1 MRLWQGLAVC
11 TMATPAL
18 RCRLR
23 APNERRLHDT
33 PARSPPT
40 QRRNALPKTVL
51 TALWLAT
58 ALGGCM
64 SLGEAPASAAAPVDS
79 HNSRNSLDW
88 AGTYEGVLPC
98 ADCPG
103 IKMRLVLNR
112 DGRFELNTQYLD
124 RQVVPQ
130 AASGRFSW
138 NSAGNTIT
146 LDAAGASQQF
156 RVGEGRLLQ
165 LNRDGS
171 APPWSAAN
179 RVLTLLPKM

>member
-23 APNERRLHDT
+23 APSERRRHGT
-33 PARSPPT
+33 T
-40 QRRNALPKTVL
+40 RRREA
-51 TALWLAT
+51 LAT